1 MRRTLAIEVA
11 ESVLTRLTENFPQV
25 ALLRSNNSTG
35 RNIVALGCLDEL
47 IICHGE
53 NHNPIAALD
62 KFHRKHND
70 WLFGYLA
77 YEVKDSLENLHST
90 NPDHQHWPLLRF
102 FRPQWLV
109 EWNGV
114 ETTLYLL
121 PEQNPDDFFELIEDV
136 LNNEIANR
144 PIPVLESALSRSQ
157 YLHAVNRVK
166 EHIQQGDVYELNYTF
181 PLEASVPGL
190 DTFELYERVNSATH
204 APFSVYYHDPSHAL
218 MCGSPER
225 YLKKTG
231 RELISQPIKGT
242 IRRGTG
248 LEDEQL
254 KEQLRND
261 PKERAENLM
270 ITDLVRNDLSRVAAP
285 RSVVVDE
292 LCGIHTFKT
301 VHQMISTIRAEL
313 AENRTGWDALRV
325 SFPMGSMTGAPKIRA
340 MELIEDFEVR
350 RRGLYSGTFGV
361 IHPNG
366 DFDFNVVIR
375 SLLYNRENGVL
386 ALHTGSAIT
395 AASVPEQEYN
405 ECLLKTEALL
415 RAINQSSDV
424 PAVS

>member
-1 MRRTLAIEVA
+1 MRRALAIELA
-11 ESVLTRLTENFPQV
+11 ESVLLRLTGNFPQV
-25 ALLRSNNSTG
+25 ALLRSNNSTSA
-35 RNIVALGCLDEL
+35 NFVALGSLEEL
-47 IICHGE
+47 IICAAENLDPITELAEFHG
-53 NHNPIAALD
+53 
-62 KFHRKHND
+62 KHND
-70 WLFGYLA
+70 WLFGYIA
-77 YEVKDSLENLHST
+77 YEVKDSLENLHSS
-90 NPDHQHWPLLRF
+90 NADHQHWPLLRF
-102 FRPQWLV
+102 FRPEWVV
-109 EWNGV
+109 EWNAV
-114 ETTLYLL
+114 KTTLHLL
-121 PEQNPDDFFELIEDV
+121 PEQNPDDFFELIREVPNTDTPAV
-136 LNNEIANR
+136 
-144 PIPVLESALSRSQ
+144 PIPFLRPALSREG
-157 YLHAVNRVK
+157 YLKAVNRVK
-166 EHIQQGDVYELNYTF
+166 ENIQQGDVYELNYTF
-181 PLEASVPGL
+181 PLEASVHGL
-190 DTFELYERVNSATH
+190 DTFGLYERVNNATR
-204 APFSVYYHDPSHAL
+204 APFSVYYHDPTHAL

-242 IRRGTG
+242 IRRGTA

-261 PKERAENLM
+261 PKERAENIM
-270 ITDLVRNDLSRVAAP
+270 ITDLVRNDLSRVASP
-285 RSVVVDE
+285 KSVVVEE

-313 AENRTGWDALRV
+313 AEDRTGWDALRA

-340 MELIEDFEVR
+340 MELIEDLEVR

-361 IHPNG
+361 IQPNG

-405 ECLLKTEALL
+405 ECMLKAEALL